1 MMMRTV
7 SLTPL
12 HSLSI
17 HVPAM
22 FYEPSWPAEPET
34 RTQSLPNTTNTT
46 NNKPPPT
53 LQRVSTAEA
62 FSMIFLYTRL

>member
-34 RTQSLPNTTNTT
+34 RTQSLPI
-46 NNKPPPT
+46 PPI
-53 LQRVSTAEA
+53 V
-62 FSMIFLYTRL
+62 LYCLFAR